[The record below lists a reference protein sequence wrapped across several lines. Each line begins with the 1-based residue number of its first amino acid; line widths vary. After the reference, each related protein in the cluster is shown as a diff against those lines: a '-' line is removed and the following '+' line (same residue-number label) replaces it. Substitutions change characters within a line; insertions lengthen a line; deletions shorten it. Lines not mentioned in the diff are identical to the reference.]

1 MSNQVK
7 PPVWYWIVSVIAV
20 LWNASGVMNYL
31 MQAFNKEAVIAAQPP
46 EMQPYFENVPA
57 WATAGF
63 AIAVFGG
70 LLGSVLLLLRRGPV
84 QLLFIVSLLGVFL
97 QNTYWMFLSGIPKTA
112 GLLAL
117 PIIVIIVGILLILFS
132 KRAKSAGWIK

>member
-7 PPVWYWIVSVIAV
+7 PPVWYWIVSVVAL
-20 LWNASGVMNYL
+20 LWNAAGVWNYL
-31 MQAFNKEAVIAAQPP
+31 MQAYDKEAVMASQPP
-46 EMQPYFENVPA
+46 EMQPYFENIPA

-70 LLGSVLLLLRRGPV
+70 LFGSILLLLRKGPI
-84 QLLFIVSLLGVFL
+84 QLIFIASLLGVLL
-97 QNTYWMFLSGIPKTA
+97 QNTYWMFLSGMPQTA

-117 PIIVIIVGILLILFS
+117 PLTVIIVGVLLILLS
-132 KRAKSAGWIK
+132 RKAKSEGWIA